1 MGMVLKTLLGAL
13 AGGAFLSSSSTAA
26 RPRRKVSPVVRPKK
40 SAANLVKRKF
50 LTHWQQRR
58 WSKNGNTYTGYY
70 RTPFGAY
77 RGQIDYRH
85 KGQIDFW
92 IFNPPDCLK
101 NHSHARCFISKGK
114 GVYYVHFSE
123 PSLSVDDGI
132 RAIEKILL
140 EAHRKDAA
148 NK

>member
-1 MGMVLKTLLGAL
+1 MGMTFKGLFTSLTR
-13 AGGAFLSSSSTAA
+13 SHQ
-26 RPRRKVSPVVRPKK
+26 KVRPVVHPKK
-40 SAANLVKRKF
+40 SPSNLVKRRF

-58 WSKNGNTYTGYY
+58 WAKNGNTYTGYY
-70 RTPFGAY
+70 RTPFGAC

-92 IFNPPDCLK
+92 IFGPPDCLK

-114 GVYYVHFSE
+114 GVYYVHFAE

-140 EAHRKDAA
+140 EAHRNAA
-148 NK
+148 VGN